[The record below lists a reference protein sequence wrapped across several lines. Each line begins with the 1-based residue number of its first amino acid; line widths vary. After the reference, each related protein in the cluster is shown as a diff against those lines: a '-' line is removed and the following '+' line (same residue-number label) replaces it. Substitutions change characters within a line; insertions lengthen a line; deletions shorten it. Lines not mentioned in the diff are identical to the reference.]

1 MDLSIETTKSG
12 SRNNRNVLY
21 DAEGNIR
28 IPKKGL
34 TENSLVDNNVIDST

>member
-1 MDLSIETTKSG
+1 MDLSIEIAKSG
-12 SRNNRNVLY
+12 SRNNTDVLY

-34 TENSLVDNNVIDST
+34 TENNMVDTNVVDST